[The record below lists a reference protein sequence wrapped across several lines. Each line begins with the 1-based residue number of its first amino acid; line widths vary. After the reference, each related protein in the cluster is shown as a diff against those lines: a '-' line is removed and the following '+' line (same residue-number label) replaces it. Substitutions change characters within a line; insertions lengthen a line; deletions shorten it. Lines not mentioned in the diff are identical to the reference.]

1 MLESESWFLKVA
13 EAFLVGSLAPLGR
26 TCVQCLLRAAWALSG
41 EGLSWRSPCLWLTPA
56 WPGRLSSRGQRREA
70 AQATD
75 SSQDAVFS
83 PILDLIFLGFR
94 NA

>member
-13 EAFLVGSLAPLGR
+13 EVFLVGSLAPPGR
-26 TCVQCLLRAAWALSG
+26 TCVQCSLRAAWALSG
-41 EGLSWRSPCLWLTPA
+41 EGLCWRSPCLWLMPA
-56 WPGRLSSRGQRREA
+56 WPGWLSSRGQRREA

-83 PILDLIFLGFR
+83 LILDLIFLGFR
-94 NA
+94 NS